1 MGISSTNDLV
11 SKEDLVGNEYVGDG
25 VTAMNAEQLQDLK
38 RRLARVEGQIR
49 GISKM
54 LDESRRC
61 KDVVTQISAV
71 SKALEQIGFR
81 VVASQ
86 LTYCLENP
94 GRAKEEGH
102 SVSDVEKLFLKL
114 R

>member
-1 MGISSTNDLV
+1 MGIMQEESDLLDINGSV
-11 SKEDLVGNEYVGDG
+11 APISLRDD
-25 VTAMNAEQLQDLK
+25 QRQDLK

-54 LDESRRC
+54 IDDSRQC
-61 KDVVTQISAV
+61 KDIVTQISAV

-81 VVASQ
+81 LVASQ
-86 LTYCLENP
+86 ISYCLENP
-94 GRAKEEGH
+94 EEALKGGCTLA
-102 SVSDVEKLFLKL
+102 DVEKLFLKL

>member
-1 MGISSTNDLV
+1 MGIVQEETDLLDTDV
-11 SKEDLVGNEYVGDG
+11 AAAPIILHED
-25 VTAMNAEQLQDLK
+25 QRQDLK

-54 LDESRRC
+54 IDDSRQC
-61 KDVVTQISAV
+61 KDIVTQISAV

-81 VVASQ
+81 LVASQ
-86 LTYCLENP
+86 ISYCLENP
-94 GRAKEEGH
+94 EEARKGGCTL
-102 SVSDVEKLFLKL
+102 SDVEKLFLKL

>member
-1 MGISSTNDLV
+1 MGIIEKDTELEESDGAVAPISLREDQRNDL
-11 SKEDLVGNEYVGDG
+11 N
-25 VTAMNAEQLQDLK
+25 

-54 LDESRRC
+54 IDDSRQC
-61 KDVVTQISAV
+61 KDIVTQISAV

-81 VVASQ
+81 LVASQ
-86 LTYCLENP
+86 ISYCLENP
-94 GRAKEEGH
+94 EEARRGGCTLA
-102 SVSDVEKLFLKL
+102 DVEKLFLKL

>member
-1 MGISSTNDLV
+1 MGIMQEENDLIEVEGVV
-11 SKEDLVGNEYVGDG
+11 SPIKLQED
-25 VTAMNAEQLQDLK
+25 QRQDLK

-54 LDESRRC
+54 IDDARQC
-61 KDVVTQISAV
+61 KDIVTQISAV

-81 VVASQ
+81 LVASQ
-86 LTYCLENP
+86 ISYCLENP
-94 GRAKEEGH
+94 EEALKGGCTLA
-102 SVSDVEKLFLKL
+102 DVEKLFLKL

>member
-1 MGISSTNDLV
+1 MGIFGEDSDLLELDSAVSSINLG
-11 SKEDLVGNEYVGDG
+11 EDKR
-25 VTAMNAEQLQDLK
+25 QDLK

-54 LDESRRC
+54 IDDSRQC
-61 KDVVTQISAV
+61 KDIVTQISAV

-81 VVASQ
+81 LVASQ
-86 LTYCLENP
+86 ISYCLENP
-94 GRAKEEGH
+94 EEARRGGCTLA
-102 SVSDVEKLFLKL
+102 DVEKLFLKL

>member
-1 MGISSTNDLV
+1 MGILGEDQDLLERDNTV
-11 SKEDLVGNEYVGDG
+11 PSINLRED
-25 VTAMNAEQLQDLK
+25 QRQDLK

-54 LDESRRC
+54 IDDSRQC
-61 KDVVTQISAV
+61 KDIVTQISAV

-81 VVASQ
+81 LVASQ
-86 LTYCLENP
+86 ISYCLENP
-94 GRAKEEGH
+94 EEALKGGCTLT
-102 SVSDVEKLFLKL
+102 DVEKLFLKL